1 MPTNK
6 PPLQYRQIFHPLSIF
21 SLYILFILSLNPKV
35 FLLCY
40 WIRNSDVSVHNKLCT
55 LYILRGRVTSP
66 FRKEWGQF
74 WQKCDALNFWLPFS
88 ANLTKPWCVWVKMC
102 IQLQHLS
109 HLASSQT
116 VSIRIYNSTSLSNIS
131 SFSEFRHKEKWDK
144 WWLMKLQM
152 TRLAIIWKIRYF
164 LNICS
169 NWSNAHQAGNRPLPP
184 NQCQ

>member
-1 MPTNK
+1 MSCEIQPAHQIHQPTHQQGTKWTKMPISG
-6 PPLQYRQIFHPLSIF
+6 QIWPFWSIWARPCRLIQCPVGE
-21 SLYILFILSLNPKV
+21 SVGGCGAQAVSRKTPIYFILSLNPKV

-131 SFSEFRHKEKWDK
+131 
-144 WWLMKLQM
+144 
-152 TRLAIIWKIRYF
+152 IF
-164 LNICS
+164 L
-169 NWSNAHQAGNRPLPP
+169 WVLP
-184 NQCQ
+184 QTELS

>member
-1 MPTNK
+1 MWSEVSRQEKCGLAATGGAHKQAASAVSANIS
-6 PPLQYRQIFHPLSIF
+6 PPLYILSLY
-21 SLYILFILSLNPKV
+21 SLYILFIFSLNPKV

-40 WIRNSDVSVHNKLCT
+40 WIRNSDVSAHNKLCT

-131 SFSEFRHKEKWDK
+131 IFLWVLPLRLLLFFSTS
-144 WWLMKLQM
+144 L
-152 TRLAIIWKIRYF
+152 
-164 LNICS
+164 
-169 NWSNAHQAGNRPLPP
+169 
-184 NQCQ
+184 